1 MNTNHT
7 NNPIVRMNAV
17 DEENQLDENNLEK
30 DNDEWQKC
38 INGIGKFLL
47 IIVCLDLLFALFYI
61 LYYWEKFSS
70 ELN

>member
-7 NNPIVRMNAV
+7 NNPISRANAV
-17 DEENQLDENNLEK
+17 DEENQSDENNLEK
-30 DNDEWQKC
+30 DNDEWQIC

-61 LYYWEKFSS
+61 LYYWEKLSS